1 MMSRVI
7 TLMFYQTALGSS
19 PRVWGQVT
27 SYSSASC
34 PMGII
39 PTRVGTRALCGVSR
53 IHAWDH
59 PHACGDKRAVPRTRK
74 TRIGSSPRVW
84 GQAKIRS
91 LNSLRSRIIPTR
103 VGTRSVIL
111 LIFFNIQDHPHAC
124 GDKHH
129 LPCPAV
135 VLLGSSPR
143 VWGQAAFIRVH
154 FTFSRIIPTR
164 VGTRPC
170 AAETQTVL

>member
-143 VWGQAAFIRVH
+143 VWGQVVKI
-154 FTFSRIIPTR
+154 
-164 VGTRPC
+164 
-170 AAETQTVL
+170 L